1 MASLVASLSVR
12 VPLVTGITSA
22 PMRRMRKTL
31 SDCRRM
37 SSSPMYTTHWRPKRA
52 HTVAVATPCCPAPVS
67 AMIRDLPMRRAS
79 STCPTVLLILCAPV
93 WFRSSRLRYTRAP
106 TCSERRGASL
116 SGEGR
121 PTYVESIVERSA
133 RNDGS
138 PCAVAYATSSSSSAA
153 MSVSGTY
160 RPPKAPN
167 RSECWV
173 GAVMLFTLV
182 AGGVHGGDEGPDA
195 RMILYAGRR
204 FNARRHVDDH
214 G

>member
-1 MASLVASLSVR
+1 
-12 VPLVTGITSA
+12 
-22 PMRRMRKTL
+22 
-31 SDCRRM
+31 M
-37 SSSPMYTTHWRPKRA
+37 SNLA
-52 HTVAVATPCCPAPVS
+52 HTVATATPCWPAPVS
-67 AMIRDLPMRRAS
+67 AMMRVLPMRRAS
-79 STCPTVLLILCAPV
+79 RTCPAVLLILWAPV

-106 TCSERRGASL
+106 TFSDRRGASL
-116 SGEGR
+116 NGDGR

-138 PCAVAYATSSSSSAA
+138 SCAVAYATSSSSSAG

-182 AGGVHGGDEGPDA
+182 AGGVHGGDERPDA
-195 RMILYAGRR
+195 RMILHAGCR
-204 FNARRHVDDH
+204 FDARRHVDDH
-214 G
+214 R